1 MYMIKYYLHNQSE
14 LFSTPQVYVTDDI
27 DALKQAI
34 KIANINDYKIVEVV
48 K

>member
-1 MYMIKYYLHNQSE
+1 MYMLKYYLHNQSE
-14 LFSTPQVYVTDDI
+14 LFSAPQVYVTDNI

-34 KIANINDYKIVEVV
+34 KIANINGYKIVEVV

>member
-14 LFSTPQVYVTDDI
+14 LFSTPQVYVTDNI

-34 KIANINDYKIVEVV
+34 KIANINGYKIVDVI

>member
-14 LFSTPQVYVTDDI
+14 LFSIPQVYVTDDI
-27 DALKQAI
+27 DALKQSI
-34 KIANINDYKIVEVV
+34 KIANINGYKIVEVV